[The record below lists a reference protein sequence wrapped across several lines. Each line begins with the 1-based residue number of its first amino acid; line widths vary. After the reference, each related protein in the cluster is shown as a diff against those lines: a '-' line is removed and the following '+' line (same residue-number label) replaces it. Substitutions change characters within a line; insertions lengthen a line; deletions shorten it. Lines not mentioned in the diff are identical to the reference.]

1 MTQLQKLMDALVAW
15 SDGQFGTDDRTI
27 GILYHLK
34 KEVDELID
42 STKKTKLLLGDDS
55 TYVDELTD
63 QIDKT
68 DMEFADCFMLLLD
81 AASHSYID
89 AEQLIGL
96 SYKKME
102 INKNRKWGEPDENGV
117 VEHVKTEDK

>member
-15 SDGQFGTDDRTI
+15 SDGQFGTGDRTI
-27 GILYHLK
+27 GM
-34 KEVDELID
+34 
-42 STKKTKLLLGDDS
+42 LLGDDS

-96 SYKKME
+96 SYKKLE
-102 INKNRKWGEPDENGV
+102 INKNRRWGEPDENGV
-117 VEHVKTEDK
+117 VEHVKTEEQ